1 MTHKRLYPAALW
13 LFLVLC
19 STALFSQA
27 AEALPPRDG
36 QIVEQQTVQLEEA
49 QIQEI
54 EKRVPAVRAQLAQ
67 VTVQRITYLSDGL
80 KVKGYIAVPAKSEGK
95 LPCIIFNRGGSRD
108 FGALNDVVAAFR
120 LGSIAARGYVV
131 VASQYRGN
139 AGGEGQEEF
148 GGADVND
155 VLHLIPLLESLPQ
168 ADPARIGMYGWS
180 RGGMMTYLAL
190 TRTDRIRGAVIG
202 GGMSDLAATL
212 AERPNLET
220 DVYSQIV
227 PRWATERQAA
237 IEARSPVR
245 WAAKLNRTTP
255 LLLLHGGADWRV
267 SPRQVLR
274 MADALLEV
282 KQPFRLVLFEGG
294 DHGIFEHEA
303 EVDRLTM
310 DWLDTYVRD
319 GKPWPNLEPHG
330 D

>member
-1 MTHKRLYPAALW
+1 MIHKRLSAL
-13 LFLVLC
+13 LGPLLVLC
-19 STALFSQA
+19 WTIQA
-27 AEALPPRDG
+27 SWAADAPPPRDG
-36 QIVEQQTVQLEEA
+36 QIVEEQAVQFTEA
-49 QIQEI
+49 QLGEV
-54 EKRVPAVRAQLAQ
+54 EKRVPMIRNLLAQ
-67 VTVQRITYLSDGL
+67 VTVKRITYLSDGL
-80 KVKGYIAVPAKSEGK
+80 KVKGYLAVPAKSEGK
-95 LPCIIFNRGGSRD
+95 LPCVIYNRGGSRD
-108 FGALNDVVAAFR
+108 FGAINDVVAVFR
-120 LGSIAARGYVV
+120 LGAIATRGYVV

-168 ADPARIGMYGWS
+168 ADSARIGMYGWS

-190 TRTDRIRGAVIG
+190 ARTDRIRGAVIG
-202 GGMSDLAATL
+202 GGMSDMAATI

-220 DVYSQIV
+220 EVYSQIV
-227 PRWATERQAA
+227 PRWSTEKQAA

-245 WAAKLNRTTP
+245 WAAKLNKTTP

-267 SPRQVLR
+267 SPRQALR

-303 EVDRLTM
+303 EVDRLSM
-310 DWLDTYVRD
+310 EWLDTYVRD

-330 D
+330 N